1 MMNYKTM
8 KIQSPGKSLYWRI
21 SMSFLAILI
30 ILGLAYVLITVI
42 ATNRYYNETT
52 QRLNAHVA
60 ESMLAEVSPFT
71 DGKVNEE
78 SVGRIMHSMM
88 AVNPTL
94 EVYLLD
100 KTGKILTF
108 VVFDKKVK
116 LNSIDL
122 GPVQQFIANQGKRY
136 VLGDDPR
143 NPGRKTIFSA
153 AEVKENGV
161 LEGFVYLVLASEQYE
176 NITSALLGSY
186 WLRVGTN
193 AFILTLL
200 AAFTIG
206 LVLIWFLTRN
216 LRIVIRTFRKFEDG
230 DLNARIPLDKM
241 KGELSTLSHTFNN
254 MADTILKN
262 IDALKEVD
270 SLRRELIANV
280 SHDLRN
286 PLAVIHGYIET
297 MIIKEKDLNSEE
309 RMKYLQI
316 ILNGSEKLKRLVSDL
331 FELSKLETQQVRLNK
346 EAFFINELVQD
357 AATNLRVLADRKG
370 IKIESDISTSL
381 PLVVADLSMM
391 ERVIQNLLDNAVHY
405 TPEKGTIRMKVNQL
419 NSNVEVK
426 IQNTGEGIP
435 EKDLPYIFNRY
446 YKVDKGKSGIEGTG
460 LGLAIVRK
468 ILDIHNI
475 PINVNSTPGEFTTFS
490 ILIPVYG
497 GN

>member
-1 MMNYKTM
+1 M
-8 KIQSPGKSLYWRI
+8 KIRKPGKSLYWRI
-21 SMSFLAILI
+21 SMSFLAILV

-71 DGKVNEE
+71 NGKVNEE
-78 SVGRIMHSMM
+78 SVSKIMHSMM

-100 KTGKILTF
+100 QTGKILTF

-116 LNSIDL
+116 LTSIHLD
-122 GPVQQFIANQGKRY
+122 PVHKFIENNGKHY

-143 NPGRKTIFSA
+143 NPGHKTIFSA
-153 AEVKENGV
+153 AEVRENGQ
-161 LEGFVYLVLASEQYE
+161 LQGYVYLVLASEQYE

-206 LVLIWFLTRN
+206 LILIWFLTRN
-216 LRIVIRTFRKFEDG
+216 LRVVIRTFRRFEEG
-230 DLNARIPLDKM
+230 DLQARIPEDSM
-241 KGELSTLSHTFNN
+241 KGELSTLSRTFNN
-254 MADTILKN
+254 MADTILRN
-262 IDALKEVD
+262 IDSLKEVD

-297 MIIKEKDLNSEE
+297 LIIKEKDLNSVD
-309 RMKYLQI
+309 RMKYLRI
-316 ILNGSEKLKRLVSDL
+316 ILNGSEKLKRLVADL
-331 FELSKLETQQVRLNK
+331 FELSKLETQQVKLNR
-346 EAFFINELVQD
+346 EPFFINELVQD
-357 AATNLRVLADRKG
+357 AVANLRLMAEKKNIR
-370 IKIESDISTSL
+370 IESDISTSL
-381 PLVVADLSMM
+381 PLVEADISLM

-405 TPEKGTIRMKVNQL
+405 TPHEGTISLKVRKL
-419 NSNVEVK
+419 EDSIEVN
-426 IQNTGEGIP
+426 IRNTGDGIP

-446 YKVDKGKSGIEGTG
+446 YKVNKEKSGIEGTG

-468 ILDIHNI
+468 ILDIHHI
-475 PINVNSTPGEFTTFS
+475 PIRVNSQPGSYTSFS
-490 ILIPVYG
+490 LLIPIYSG
-497 GN
+497 K

>member
-1 MMNYKTM
+1 M
-8 KIQSPGKSLYWRI
+8 KIQIPGKSLYWRI
-21 SMSFLAILI
+21 SISFLAILI

-52 QRLNAHVA
+52 QRLNASVA

-78 SVGRIMHSMM
+78 SVGKIMHSMM

-100 KTGKILTF
+100 STGKILTF

-116 LNSIDL
+116 LSSIDL
-122 GPVQQFIANQGKRY
+122 VPVNRFIQTGGKKY

-153 AEVKENGV
+153 AEVRENNS
-161 LEGFVYLVLASEQYE
+161 LEGYVYLVLASEEYD
-176 NITSALLGSY
+176 NIAAALLGSY

-193 AFILTLL
+193 SFILTLL

-216 LRIVIRTFRKFEDG
+216 LRIVIQAFRNFEKG
-230 DLNARIPLDKM
+230 DLTARIPENKM

-262 IDALKEVD
+262 IDSLKEVD

-297 MIIKEKDLNSEE
+297 LIIKEKDLNSNE
-309 RMKYLQI
+309 RQKYLQI

-331 FELSKLETQQVRLNK
+331 FELSKLETQQVSLHK
-346 EAFFINELVQD
+346 EPFLINELVQD
-357 AATNLRVLADRKG
+357 AATNLRVLADNKN

-381 PLVVADLSMM
+381 PLVIADISMM

-405 TPEKGTIRMKVNQL
+405 TPKNGTIRLNVNKL
-419 NSNVEVK
+419 ESSVEVN

-435 EKDLPYIFNRY
+435 EKDLPFIFNRY

-475 PINVNSTPGEFTTFS
+475 PIHVSSIPGKFTSFKIT
-490 ILIPVYG
+490 IPVYS
-497 GN
+497 

>member
-1 MMNYKTM
+1 M
-8 KIQSPGKSLYWRI
+8 KIQFPGKSLYWRI

-30 ILGLAYVLITVI
+30 ILGLAYVLITFI

-52 QRLNAHVA
+52 QRLNATVA

-100 KTGKILTF
+100 NTGKILTF

-122 GPVQQFIANQGKRY
+122 GPVRKFIQTRGSKY

-143 NPGRKTIFSA
+143 NPGKKTIFSA
-153 AEVKENGV
+153 AAVKENGV
-161 LEGFVYLVLASEQYE
+161 VEGYVYLVLASEQYE

-216 LRIVIRTFRKFEDG
+216 LRVVIRTFRRFEEG
-230 DLNARIPLDKM
+230 DLYARIPPERM

-262 IDALKEVD
+262 IDSLKEVD

-297 MIIKEKDLNSEE
+297 LMIKENDLDSRE
-309 RMKYLQI
+309 RMKYLEI
-316 ILNGSEKLKRLVSDL
+316 VLNGSEKLKRLVSDL
-331 FELSKLETQQVRLNK
+331 FELSKLETQQVHLHK
-346 EAFFINELVQD
+346 EPFFVNELIQD
-357 AATNLRVLADRKG
+357 AATNLRLLAEKKN
-370 IKIESDISTSL
+370 ISIESEISTSL
-381 PLVVADLSMM
+381 PLVIADIPMM
-391 ERVIQNLLDNAVHY
+391 ERVIQNLMDNALHY
-405 TPEKGTIRMKVNQL
+405 TPEKGTIRLKVSKL
-419 NSNVEVK
+419 NDNVEVD

-475 PINVNSTPGEFTTFS
+475 PIKVNSTPGKFTSFTL
-490 ILIPVYG
+490 LIPVYK
-497 GN
+497 

>member
-1 MMNYKTM
+1 M
-8 KIQSPGKSLYWRI
+8 KIQLPGKSLYWRI

-71 DGKVNEE
+71 DGNVNEE
-78 SVGRIMHSMM
+78 SVSKIMHSMM

-100 KTGKILTF
+100 KYGKILSF

-116 LNSIDL
+116 LSSINL
-122 GPVQQFIANQGKRY
+122 GPVHQFIATNGKKY

-143 NPGRKTIFSA
+143 NPGHKTIFSA
-153 AEVKENGV
+153 AEVKDNDELQGY
-161 LEGFVYLVLASEQYE
+161 VYLVLASEQYE

-193 AFILTLL
+193 AFIITLL

-216 LRIVIRTFRKFEDG
+216 LRIIIRTFRRFEDG
-230 DLNARIPLDKM
+230 DLHARIPDDRM
-241 KGELSTLSHTFNN
+241 RGELSTLSHTFNN

-297 MIIKEKDLNSEE
+297 LIIKEDKIDTEE
-309 RMKYLQI
+309 RKKYLRI

-331 FELSKLETQQVRLNK
+331 FELSKLETQQVKLSK
-346 EAFFINELVQD
+346 EPFFINELVQD
-357 AATNLRVLADRKG
+357 AVTNLRLLAEKKKIS
-370 IKIESDISTSL
+370 IKSEIGTSL
-381 PLVVADLSMM
+381 PLVEADISMM
-391 ERVIQNLLDNAVHY
+391 ERVIQNLLDNAIHY
-405 TPEKGTIRMKVNQL
+405 TPEKGSITLIVKNIEGSVKVDIR
-419 NSNVEVK
+419 
-426 IQNTGEGIP
+426 NTGEGIP
-435 EKDLPYIFNRY
+435 SEDIPYIFNRY
-446 YKVDKGKSGIEGTG
+446 YKVNKEKSGIEGTG

-468 ILDIHNI
+468 ILDIQNI
-475 PINVNSTPGEFTTFS
+475 PINVESFPGKYTSFS
-490 ILIPVYG
+490 MLLPVYR
-497 GN
+497 